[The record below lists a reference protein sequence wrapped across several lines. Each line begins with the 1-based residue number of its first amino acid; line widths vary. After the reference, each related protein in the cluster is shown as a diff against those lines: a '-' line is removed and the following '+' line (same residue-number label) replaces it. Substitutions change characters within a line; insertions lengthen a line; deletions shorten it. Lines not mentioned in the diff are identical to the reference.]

1 VSYKPHL
8 LQRRSPIY
16 EAAETSGPQQMTIIW
31 AAVGAAGGLVFIF
44 ILAVVYSRRRKT
56 RPKLRIVKT
65 GPAGPLLAEM

>member
-1 VSYKPHL
+1 MSYKPHL

-31 AAVGAAGGLVFIF
+31 AVAGSAGGLVFIF
-44 ILAVVYSRRRKT
+44 ILAIVYSRKKKS